1 MSTTYIFYAYDGIS
15 FSNLRF
21 ENDVK
26 MYGTQTPN
34 NPVSGSVE
42 FENDVKMYGVQ
53 TGYIKNSFL
62 SSLCPDIVNRAEKK
76 IIEIFYVLC
85 AIIKIL

>member
-1 MSTTYIFYAYDGIS
+1 MYGTQTPTYGLSKIIE
-15 FSNLRF
+15 F

-26 MYGTQTPN
+26 MYGTQTLCLRLFPLCW
-34 NPVSGSVE
+34 